1 MKVKFTVLMFLT
13 FTFITYSQTEDFC
26 ATPEKTEPDPVGVYS
41 KLANIDTLAT
51 FSTKT
56 FNIFYWRINKNDG
69 SYTSSGT
76 ALTPQKALQS
86 VEVLNDAYSGLN
98 ICFNLIGVDSFNST
112 AHHTGSSLIP
122 IHNYAES
129 QGYAKQH
136 AFNIYVPHRLITGSG
151 QGRYN
156 RAHLAVNDANIYSNA
171 IIHEIGH
178 NFNLYHTFD
187 NGSYR
192 PDPVNCERVTRTET
206 DPEYN
211 ALSEGDELHDTNA
224 VPNFFREQHIY
235 VAYAV
240 EAADIGYT
248 WSEARN
254 QIALNENG
262 FNSLL
267 NAAAIEQAL
276 IDYGFTGA
284 EINHLKFNPAVNQ
297 AYTDILNCSYNP
309 DSRINDPNSPFFKDC
324 GGAPFQITEADCR
337 NTMSYFDSSCKNLFT
352 TGQGIRAHEAIEYD
366 KYGEFTPR
374 LSDITVDLY
383 MQDTETDTGQE
394 PNIHTNIFWT
404 SEDIWV
410 RNQNDGTIV
419 QEHENPVYD
428 PNQPN
433 YAYVRVQ
440 NKSCNT
446 SSGNDQLK
454 LYWAK
459 ANTALSWP
467 LHWEGDLTV
476 IDDNGDLVLMGDD
489 IGTLNI
495 PSISR
500 GESTILEFEW
510 PVPNPDDYMYINNDN
525 PWHFCLLARIISSDD
540 PMTFP
545 EETFITDNVKNNN
558 NIAWKNL
565 SIIEME
571 PGTLSTVGSIVAV
584 GNFFNEPKEF
594 TLEFFKETQEV
605 GKPIYQEAEISITLD
620 DVIYNAWDNGGK
632 VSENFKVT
640 ADSTK
645 IIVENNYAI
654 IENIQLAPNEIGT
667 ISVDFNFLTKEITNK
682 TKYIYHLIQRDA
694 TTNKVIGGETFEI
707 RKPVRPIFDADA
719 GDDKEIEK
727 NEIITISAA
736 EINEDATYNWYDPE
750 GNLIYTGTDLTIS
763 SDITK
768 TYKLEIVSNIDGF
781 KDYDEIEV
789 SIKPFRIETIN
800 PNPANDILN
809 INYITTDAT
818 SAYVMFV
825 NMNTGSSDNYILNTQ
840 QSSISINVSAYTTG
854 LYNIILVC
862 DGVVQNSKTLLKQ

>member
-1 MKVKFTVLMFLT
+1 MKKIVYILILLFTSTIF
-13 FTFITYSQTEDFC
+13 SQTEDFC
-26 ATPEKTEPDPVGVYS
+26 ATPEKTEPDPIGVYS
-41 KLANIDTLAT
+41 KLADTATLAT

-56 FNIFYWRINKNDG
+56 FNIFFWRINKTDG
-69 SYTSSGT
+69 SYTSGGNP
-76 ALTPQKALQS
+76 LTPQRAIQS
-86 VEVLNDAYSGLN
+86 VAILNDAFAPMN
-98 ICFNLIGVDSFNST
+98 ICFNLIGMDSINST
-112 AHHTGSSLIP
+112 THHTGSSLWSIN
-122 IHNYAES
+122 NYAEAN
-129 QGYAKQH
+129 GYAKQN
-136 AFNIYVPHRLITGSG
+136 AFNIYVPHRLGQGSG
-151 QGRYN
+151 QGAYK
-156 RAHLAVNDANIYSNA
+156 RAYAAVNDVSLFSNKF
-171 IIHEIGH
+171 IHEVGH
-178 NFNLYHTFD
+178 NFNLAHTFE
-187 NGSYR
+187 NSNWR
-192 PDPVNCERVTRTET
+192 PDPVNCERVTRIET

-211 ALSEGDELHDTNA
+211 ADIAGDEVTDTNA
-224 VPNFFREQHIY
+224 VPNFFREQRNH
-235 VAYAV
+235 ACYAV
-240 EAADIGYT
+240 EQADIGYN
-248 WSEARN
+248 WYDARDDVFS
-254 QIALNENG
+254 NEDG
-262 FNSLL
+262 FSVLPD
-267 NAAAIEQAL
+267 AVAIEQAL
-276 IDYGFTGA
+276 IDYGFTVD
-284 EINHLKFNPAVNQ
+284 EIDHMKHNIPKTE
-297 AYTDILNCSYNP
+297 AYYDIDNCVYAP
-309 DSRINDPNSPFFKDC
+309 DSRIDDPNSPFFKDC
-324 GGAPFQITEADCR
+324 GGTPYQVEVADAQ
-337 NTMSYFDSSCKNLFT
+337 NYMSYAWSACENNFT
-352 TGQGIRAHEAIEYD
+352 TGQGIRSHEAIEEDY
-366 KYGEFTPR
+366 YGDFTPA
-374 LSDITVDLY
+374 LSGITVDLY

-410 RNQNDGTIV
+410 RNQNDGTVV
-419 QEHENPVYD
+419 QEHENPIYD

-446 SSGNDQLK
+446 SSGNDQIK

-467 LHWEGDLTV
+467 LHWEGDLTL
-476 IDDNGDLVLMGDD
+476 IDDNGDPVLMGDD

-565 SIIEME
+565 SIIEMD
-571 PGTLSTVGSIVAV
+571 PGTPSPVGSIVAV

-594 TLEFFKETQEV
+594 TLEFTKETQEV

-620 DVIYNAWDNGGK
+620 DVIYNAWNDGGK
-632 VSENFKVT
+632 VSENFKST
-640 ADSTK
+640 KDSTK
-645 IIVENNYAI
+645 IIVNNNYALI
-654 IENIQLAPNEIGT
+654 KNIQLAPNEIGT

-694 TTNKVIGGETFEI
+694 VTNKVIGGETFEI
-707 RKPVRPIFDADA
+707 RKPTRPIFDADA
-719 GDDKEIEK
+719 GDDEEIEK
-727 NEIITISAA
+727 NEIITISAG

-763 SDITK
+763 PDITK

-862 DGVVQNSKTLLKQ
+862 DGVVQNSKTLLKE